1 MFQPSVIKY
10 LNRLYE
16 SDTNDSIHQKIADFF
31 KKFPKPEDEQIHS
44 FADSEG
50 IDKHKFEEIVYEL
63 LGSFL
68 GEGKSKNFTGSYD
81 PSQIEMGIKVESEH
95 TSSQFIAERIAKD
108 HLSEFPDYYTRLA
121 KMEKEA
127 EASKNEKS

>member
-1 MFQPSVIKY
+1 MFYPKVIKY

-16 SDTNDSIHQKIADFF
+16 SDTNDSIYQKIADFF
-31 KKFPKPEDEQIHS
+31 IKFPKPEDEQIHS
-44 FADSEG
+44 FAESEG
-50 IDKHKFEEIVYEL
+50 IDKHRFEEIIYEM

-68 GEGKSKNFTGSYD
+68 GNGKSKNFTGSYD
-81 PSQIEMGIKVESEH
+81 QDQIKMGIEVEHEH
-95 TSSQFIAERIAKD
+95 TSSSFIAERIAKD

-127 EASKNEKS
+127 EVAKNEKS